1 MKIAILNTY
10 TSGGAGIACM
20 RLVAALRAAGHQVS
34 ILTAENKSQ
43 KTDIQ
48 AVMSYTRWRFNFMAE
63 RLRWYWHEADKEVR
77 FAFSLANW
85 GKDIS
90 QHPAIQGAD
99 IIHLHWINQGFLSL
113 DNLAQLAA
121 TQKPIVWTLHD
132 MWAFTGGCHYAGSC
146 RNYLNQCGN
155 CVFTQKP
162 NPTDISQQIFK
173 QKQQVYTN
181 FQNLSVVACSH
192 WLANLAKESPLL
204 KNAAVQNIPNP
215 IDTELFKPVDKIA
228 ARQQLGLPLDKKLIL
243 FVAANVADKRKGFEW
258 LQKGLELIKKDNPN
272 SNLALLVMGKADTDI
287 LQKLPF
293 EVHYL
298 GILNKTEQI
307 IQTYS
312 AADVFAMP
320 SLEDNLPNTI
330 MESLACATPVLAF
343 RIGGIPEMI
352 IHQQTGYLA
361 EPAQAEDFKNG
372 LNWILNQPDSEI
384 LRQAARNFVLENY
397 NFQRINAAYT
407 AVYEQALT
415 KI

>member
-48 AVMSYTRWRFNFMAE
+48 AVMSYSRWRFHFIAE

-90 QHPAIQGAD
+90 QHPAIQEAD

-113 DNLAQLAA
+113 DNLKQLAVLN
-121 TQKPIVWTLHD
+121 KPIVWTLHD

-146 RNYLNQCGN
+146 ENYLNQCGN
-155 CVFTQKP
+155 CVFTKNP
-162 NPTDISQQIFK
+162 NATDISQQIFK
-173 QKQQVYTN
+173 QKQQVYTH
-181 FQNLSVVACSH
+181 FQNLNVVACSR
-192 WLANLAKESPLL
+192 WLADLAKESPLL

-215 IDTELFKPVDKIA
+215 IDTELFKPIDKKT

-243 FVAANVADKRKGFEW
+243 FVAANIADKRKGFEW
-258 LQKGLELIKKDNPN
+258 LQKSLELLKKETPN
-272 SNLALLVMGKADTDI
+272 SNFALLVMGKADADI

-343 RIGGIPEMI
+343 KIGGVPEMI

-361 EPAQAEDFKNG
+361 EAAQAEDFKNG
-372 LNWILNQPDSEI
+372 LIWILNQADSEK
-384 LRQAARNFVLENY
+384 LSQSARNFVLENY
-397 NFQRINAAYT
+397 NFQHISTAYT
-407 AVYEQALT
+407 DRKSVV
-415 KI
+415 